1 MQSLSTATT
10 LYMAQYAGNPDAA
23 IYGPCASGLA
33 LVAIAFIVIVGILI
47 LTDIL

>member
-23 IYGPCASGLA
+23 IYGPFANGLF
-33 LVAIAFIVIVGILI
+33 VVGIVFIVVVGLLI
-47 LTDIL
+47 LCDIL